1 MKFKDYFLNKITEIL
16 GTFFV
21 LFLMLEFLYIIGN
34 TFSVVFMIGVVIAIL
49 IMTKYLMDW
58 YRKKKYFEIITE
70 RVKDLKEPWL
80 IAELLPV
87 SYTIEDEIYQEL
99 LRKVGSSA
107 IEEIHKIEDEQK
119 EYEDYIEQWIHEVK
133 TPITSIHL
141 MLENR
146 ISENPGLKRD
156 LNVELSRLENDVELA
171 LYYARSEQIYRDY
184 LIQKLNF
191 RKVLLK
197 VVNKNRTVIMNS
209 SVAIDLD
216 CDEALYAYGDEKW
229 LVFML
234 TQVLLNAIKYKA
246 EADAKV
252 VMRAKRDN
260 KRIVLNIIDNG
271 KDQNQDANRHQDQR
285 EGTVAAV
292 QARILPFAEIH
303 LRDGHNLH
311 LLRKAFLV
319 KPEALLEK
327 RQDII
332 RTRFQIGSGLQ
343 QHECYAGAGIPSTRL
358 RQRTVE
364 LSHPLDTQQQVH
376 IRDNR
381 PFDIFHDPGDRN
393 ARRIADTDALPDR
406 VLFAE
411 QLARVCLRNNGVID
425 TVQKPLA
432 VAVQHLEGK
441 DIEESGIDI
450 PSRRYISSHH
460 KKSGVPYSGRSPSGR
475 LFRSLDSVLPA
486 NRPRERPSPGNARNR
501 EQRSGRNSPA
511 ACRCSVPVPRTPQS
525 ESRTSTRRTARRR
538 LSSYI
543 PCSGSEIS
551 RKILYLTDY
560 SLCLQF

>member
-146 ISENPGLKRD
+146 ISENPGLKKD

-184 LIQKLNF
+184 LIQKLNV

-271 KDQNQDANRHQDQR
+271 KGIKK
-285 EGTVAAV
+285 EELP
-292 QARILPFAEIH
+292 RIF
-303 LRDGHNLH
+303 DKG
-311 LLRKAFLV
+311 F
-319 KPEALLEK
+319 
-327 RQDII
+327 
-332 RTRFQIGSGLQ
+332 TGSNG
-343 QHECYAGAGIPSTRL
+343 
-358 RQRTVE
+358 
-364 LSHPLDTQQQVH
+364 
-376 IRDNR
+376 RDNEKSTGMGLYLV
-381 PFDIFHDPGDRN
+381 HK
-393 ARRIADTDALPDR
+393 LC
-406 VLFAE
+406 E
-411 QLARVCLRNNGVID
+411 
-425 TVQKPLA
+425 K
-432 VAVQHLEGK
+432 LEI
-441 DIEESGIDI
+441 DIEA
-450 PSRRYISSHH
+450 
-460 KKSGVPYSGRSPSGR
+460 
-475 LFRSLDSVLPA
+475 DSVYG
-486 NRPRERPSPGNARNR
+486 EF
-501 EQRSGRNSPA
+501 
-511 ACRCSVPVPRTPQS
+511 T
-525 ESRTSTRRTARRR
+525 
-538 LSSYI
+538 
-543 PCSGSEIS
+543 EIS
-551 RKILYLTDY
+551 F
-560 SLCLQF
+560 SLKNVG

>member
-34 TFSVVFMIGVVIAIL
+34 TFSVVFMIGMAIAIL

-146 ISENPGLKRD
+146 ISENPGLKKD

-184 LIQKLNF
+184 LIQKLNV

-271 KDQNQDANRHQDQR
+271 KGIKK
-285 EGTVAAV
+285 EELP
-292 QARILPFAEIH
+292 RIF
-303 LRDGHNLH
+303 DKG
-311 LLRKAFLV
+311 F
-319 KPEALLEK
+319 
-327 RQDII
+327 
-332 RTRFQIGSGLQ
+332 TGSNG
-343 QHECYAGAGIPSTRL
+343 
-358 RQRTVE
+358 
-364 LSHPLDTQQQVH
+364 
-376 IRDNR
+376 RDNEKSTGMGLYLV
-381 PFDIFHDPGDRN
+381 HK
-393 ARRIADTDALPDR
+393 LC
-406 VLFAE
+406 E
-411 QLARVCLRNNGVID
+411 
-425 TVQKPLA
+425 K
-432 VAVQHLEGK
+432 LE
-441 DIEESGIDI
+441 IDI
-450 PSRRYISSHH
+450 
-460 KKSGVPYSGRSPSGR
+460 KA
-475 LFRSLDSVLPA
+475 DSVYG
-486 NRPRERPSPGNARNR
+486 EF
-501 EQRSGRNSPA
+501 
-511 ACRCSVPVPRTPQS
+511 T
-525 ESRTSTRRTARRR
+525 
-538 LSSYI
+538 
-543 PCSGSEIS
+543 EIS
-551 RKILYLTDY
+551 F
-560 SLCLQF
+560 SLKNVC

>member
-34 TFSVVFMIGVVIAIL
+34 TFSVVFMIGMVIAVL

-184 LIQKLNF
+184 LIQKLNV

-271 KDQNQDANRHQDQR
+271 KGIKKG
-285 EGTVAAV
+285 ELP
-292 QARILPFAEIH
+292 RIF
-303 LRDGHNLH
+303 DKG
-311 LLRKAFLV
+311 F
-319 KPEALLEK
+319 
-327 RQDII
+327 
-332 RTRFQIGSGLQ
+332 TGSNG
-343 QHECYAGAGIPSTRL
+343 
-358 RQRTVE
+358 
-364 LSHPLDTQQQVH
+364 
-376 IRDNR
+376 RDNEKSTGMGLYLV
-381 PFDIFHDPGDRN
+381 HK
-393 ARRIADTDALPDR
+393 LC
-406 VLFAE
+406 E
-411 QLARVCLRNNGVID
+411 
-425 TVQKPLA
+425 K
-432 VAVQHLEGK
+432 LE
-441 DIEESGIDI
+441 IDI
-450 PSRRYISSHH
+450 
-460 KKSGVPYSGRSPSGR
+460 KA
-475 LFRSLDSVLPA
+475 DSVYG
-486 NRPRERPSPGNARNR
+486 EF
-501 EQRSGRNSPA
+501 
-511 ACRCSVPVPRTPQS
+511 T
-525 ESRTSTRRTARRR
+525 
-538 LSSYI
+538 
-543 PCSGSEIS
+543 EIS
-551 RKILYLTDY
+551 F
-560 SLCLQF
+560 SLKNVC

>member
-1 MKFKDYFLNKITEIL
+1 MMKFKDYFLNKITEIL

-58 YRKKKYFEIITE
+58 YRKKKYFEMITE

-107 IEEIHKIEDEQK
+107 IEDIHKIEDEQK

-184 LIQKLNF
+184 LIQKLNV

-260 KRIVLNIIDNG
+260 KKIVLNIIDNG
-271 KDQNQDANRHQDQR
+271 KGIKK
-285 EGTVAAV
+285 EELP
-292 QARILPFAEIH
+292 RIF
-303 LRDGHNLH
+303 DKG
-311 LLRKAFLV
+311 F
-319 KPEALLEK
+319 
-327 RQDII
+327 
-332 RTRFQIGSGLQ
+332 TGSNG
-343 QHECYAGAGIPSTRL
+343 
-358 RQRTVE
+358 
-364 LSHPLDTQQQVH
+364 
-376 IRDNR
+376 RDNEKSTGMGLYLV
-381 PFDIFHDPGDRN
+381 HK
-393 ARRIADTDALPDR
+393 LC
-406 VLFAE
+406 E
-411 QLARVCLRNNGVID
+411 
-425 TVQKPLA
+425 K
-432 VAVQHLEGK
+432 LE
-441 DIEESGIDI
+441 IDI
-450 PSRRYISSHH
+450 
-460 KKSGVPYSGRSPSGR
+460 KA
-475 LFRSLDSVLPA
+475 DSVYG
-486 NRPRERPSPGNARNR
+486 EF
-501 EQRSGRNSPA
+501 
-511 ACRCSVPVPRTPQS
+511 T
-525 ESRTSTRRTARRR
+525 
-538 LSSYI
+538 
-543 PCSGSEIS
+543 EIS
-551 RKILYLTDY
+551 F
-560 SLCLQF
+560 SLKNVC

>member
-16 GTFFV
+16 GTYFV

-34 TFSVVFMIGVVIAIL
+34 TFSVVFMIGMVIAVL

-146 ISENPGLKRD
+146 ISENPGLKKD

-184 LIQKLNF
+184 LIQKLNV

-271 KDQNQDANRHQDQR
+271 KGIKK
-285 EGTVAAV
+285 EELP
-292 QARILPFAEIH
+292 RIF
-303 LRDGHNLH
+303 DKG
-311 LLRKAFLV
+311 F
-319 KPEALLEK
+319 
-327 RQDII
+327 
-332 RTRFQIGSGLQ
+332 TGSNG
-343 QHECYAGAGIPSTRL
+343 
-358 RQRTVE
+358 
-364 LSHPLDTQQQVH
+364 
-376 IRDNR
+376 RDNEKSTGMGLYLV
-381 PFDIFHDPGDRN
+381 HK
-393 ARRIADTDALPDR
+393 LC
-406 VLFAE
+406 E
-411 QLARVCLRNNGVID
+411 
-425 TVQKPLA
+425 K
-432 VAVQHLEGK
+432 LEI
-441 DIEESGIDI
+441 DIEA
-450 PSRRYISSHH
+450 
-460 KKSGVPYSGRSPSGR
+460 
-475 LFRSLDSVLPA
+475 DSVYG
-486 NRPRERPSPGNARNR
+486 EF
-501 EQRSGRNSPA
+501 
-511 ACRCSVPVPRTPQS
+511 T
-525 ESRTSTRRTARRR
+525 
-538 LSSYI
+538 
-543 PCSGSEIS
+543 EIS
-551 RKILYLTDY
+551 F
-560 SLCLQF
+560 SLKNVC

>member
-49 IMTKYLMDW
+49 IITKYLMDW
-58 YRKKKYFEIITE
+58 YRKKKYFKIITE

-146 ISENPGLKRD
+146 ISEIPGLKRD

-184 LIQKLNF
+184 LIQKLNV

-271 KDQNQDANRHQDQR
+271 KGIKK
-285 EGTVAAV
+285 EELP
-292 QARILPFAEIH
+292 RIF
-303 LRDGHNLH
+303 DKG
-311 LLRKAFLV
+311 F
-319 KPEALLEK
+319 
-327 RQDII
+327 
-332 RTRFQIGSGLQ
+332 TGSNG
-343 QHECYAGAGIPSTRL
+343 
-358 RQRTVE
+358 
-364 LSHPLDTQQQVH
+364 
-376 IRDNR
+376 RDNEKSTGMGLYLV
-381 PFDIFHDPGDRN
+381 HK
-393 ARRIADTDALPDR
+393 LC
-406 VLFAE
+406 E
-411 QLARVCLRNNGVID
+411 
-425 TVQKPLA
+425 K
-432 VAVQHLEGK
+432 LE
-441 DIEESGIDI
+441 IDI
-450 PSRRYISSHH
+450 
-460 KKSGVPYSGRSPSGR
+460 KA
-475 LFRSLDSVLPA
+475 DSVYG
-486 NRPRERPSPGNARNR
+486 EF
-501 EQRSGRNSPA
+501 
-511 ACRCSVPVPRTPQS
+511 T
-525 ESRTSTRRTARRR
+525 
-538 LSSYI
+538 
-543 PCSGSEIS
+543 EIS
-551 RKILYLTDY
+551 F
-560 SLCLQF
+560 SLKNVC

>member
-1 MKFKDYFLNKITEIL
+1 MMKFKDYFLNKITEIL

-58 YRKKKYFEIITE
+58 YKKKKYFEIITE

-146 ISENPGLKRD
+146 ISENPGLKKD

-184 LIQKLNF
+184 LIQKLNV

-271 KDQNQDANRHQDQR
+271 KGIKK
-285 EGTVAAV
+285 EELP
-292 QARILPFAEIH
+292 RIF
-303 LRDGHNLH
+303 DKG
-311 LLRKAFLV
+311 F
-319 KPEALLEK
+319 
-327 RQDII
+327 
-332 RTRFQIGSGLQ
+332 TGSNG
-343 QHECYAGAGIPSTRL
+343 
-358 RQRTVE
+358 
-364 LSHPLDTQQQVH
+364 
-376 IRDNR
+376 RDNEKSTGMGLYLV
-381 PFDIFHDPGDRN
+381 HK
-393 ARRIADTDALPDR
+393 LC
-406 VLFAE
+406 E
-411 QLARVCLRNNGVID
+411 
-425 TVQKPLA
+425 K
-432 VAVQHLEGK
+432 LE
-441 DIEESGIDI
+441 IDI
-450 PSRRYISSHH
+450 
-460 KKSGVPYSGRSPSGR
+460 KA
-475 LFRSLDSVLPA
+475 DSVYG
-486 NRPRERPSPGNARNR
+486 EF
-501 EQRSGRNSPA
+501 
-511 ACRCSVPVPRTPQS
+511 T
-525 ESRTSTRRTARRR
+525 
-538 LSSYI
+538 
-543 PCSGSEIS
+543 EIS
-551 RKILYLTDY
+551 F
-560 SLCLQF
+560 SLKNVC

>member
-58 YRKKKYFEIITE
+58 YRKKKYFKIITE

-184 LIQKLNF
+184 LIQKLNV

-260 KRIVLNIIDNG
+260 KKIVLNIIDNG
-271 KDQNQDANRHQDQR
+271 KGINK
-285 EGTVAAV
+285 EELP
-292 QARILPFAEIH
+292 RIF
-303 LRDGHNLH
+303 DKG
-311 LLRKAFLV
+311 F
-319 KPEALLEK
+319 
-327 RQDII
+327 
-332 RTRFQIGSGLQ
+332 TGSNG
-343 QHECYAGAGIPSTRL
+343 
-358 RQRTVE
+358 
-364 LSHPLDTQQQVH
+364 
-376 IRDNR
+376 RDNEKSTGMGLYLV
-381 PFDIFHDPGDRN
+381 HK
-393 ARRIADTDALPDR
+393 LC
-406 VLFAE
+406 E
-411 QLARVCLRNNGVID
+411 
-425 TVQKPLA
+425 K
-432 VAVQHLEGK
+432 LE
-441 DIEESGIDI
+441 IDI
-450 PSRRYISSHH
+450 
-460 KKSGVPYSGRSPSGR
+460 KA
-475 LFRSLDSVLPA
+475 DSVYG
-486 NRPRERPSPGNARNR
+486 EF
-501 EQRSGRNSPA
+501 
-511 ACRCSVPVPRTPQS
+511 T
-525 ESRTSTRRTARRR
+525 
-538 LSSYI
+538 
-543 PCSGSEIS
+543 EIS
-551 RKILYLTDY
+551 F
-560 SLCLQF
+560 SLKNVC

>member
-156 LNVELSRLENDVELA
+156 LNVELA

-271 KDQNQDANRHQDQR
+271 KGIKK
-285 EGTVAAV
+285 EELP
-292 QARILPFAEIH
+292 RIF
-303 LRDGHNLH
+303 DKG
-311 LLRKAFLV
+311 F
-319 KPEALLEK
+319 
-327 RQDII
+327 
-332 RTRFQIGSGLQ
+332 TGSNG
-343 QHECYAGAGIPSTRL
+343 
-358 RQRTVE
+358 
-364 LSHPLDTQQQVH
+364 
-376 IRDNR
+376 RDNEKSTGMGLYLV
-381 PFDIFHDPGDRN
+381 HK
-393 ARRIADTDALPDR
+393 LC
-406 VLFAE
+406 E
-411 QLARVCLRNNGVID
+411 
-425 TVQKPLA
+425 K
-432 VAVQHLEGK
+432 LE
-441 DIEESGIDI
+441 IDI
-450 PSRRYISSHH
+450 
-460 KKSGVPYSGRSPSGR
+460 KA
-475 LFRSLDSVLPA
+475 DSVYG
-486 NRPRERPSPGNARNR
+486 EF
-501 EQRSGRNSPA
+501 
-511 ACRCSVPVPRTPQS
+511 T
-525 ESRTSTRRTARRR
+525 
-538 LSSYI
+538 
-543 PCSGSEIS
+543 EIS
-551 RKILYLTDY
+551 F
-560 SLCLQF
+560 SLKNVC

>member
-1 MKFKDYFLNKITEIL
+1 MMKFKDYFLNKITEIL
-16 GTFFV
+16 GTYFV

-34 TFSVVFMIGVVIAIL
+34 TFSVVFMIGMVIAIL

-184 LIQKLNF
+184 LIQKLNV

-260 KRIVLNIIDNG
+260 KKIVLNIIDNG
-271 KDQNQDANRHQDQR
+271 KGIKK
-285 EGTVAAV
+285 EELP
-292 QARILPFAEIH
+292 RIF
-303 LRDGHNLH
+303 DKG
-311 LLRKAFLV
+311 F
-319 KPEALLEK
+319 
-327 RQDII
+327 
-332 RTRFQIGSGLQ
+332 TGSNG
-343 QHECYAGAGIPSTRL
+343 
-358 RQRTVE
+358 
-364 LSHPLDTQQQVH
+364 
-376 IRDNR
+376 RDNEKSTGMGLYLV
-381 PFDIFHDPGDRN
+381 HK
-393 ARRIADTDALPDR
+393 LC
-406 VLFAE
+406 E
-411 QLARVCLRNNGVID
+411 
-425 TVQKPLA
+425 K
-432 VAVQHLEGK
+432 LEI
-441 DIEESGIDI
+441 DIEA
-450 PSRRYISSHH
+450 
-460 KKSGVPYSGRSPSGR
+460 
-475 LFRSLDSVLPA
+475 DSVYG
-486 NRPRERPSPGNARNR
+486 EF
-501 EQRSGRNSPA
+501 
-511 ACRCSVPVPRTPQS
+511 T
-525 ESRTSTRRTARRR
+525 
-538 LSSYI
+538 
-543 PCSGSEIS
+543 EIS
-551 RKILYLTDY
+551 F
-560 SLCLQF
+560 SLKNVG

>member
-34 TFSVVFMIGVVIAIL
+34 TFSVVFMIGMVIAIL

-184 LIQKLNF
+184 LIQKLNV

-271 KDQNQDANRHQDQR
+271 KGIKK
-285 EGTVAAV
+285 EELP
-292 QARILPFAEIH
+292 RIF
-303 LRDGHNLH
+303 DKG
-311 LLRKAFLV
+311 F
-319 KPEALLEK
+319 
-327 RQDII
+327 
-332 RTRFQIGSGLQ
+332 TGSNG
-343 QHECYAGAGIPSTRL
+343 
-358 RQRTVE
+358 
-364 LSHPLDTQQQVH
+364 
-376 IRDNR
+376 RDNEKSTGMGLYLV
-381 PFDIFHDPGDRN
+381 HK
-393 ARRIADTDALPDR
+393 LC
-406 VLFAE
+406 E
-411 QLARVCLRNNGVID
+411 
-425 TVQKPLA
+425 K
-432 VAVQHLEGK
+432 LEI
-441 DIEESGIDI
+441 DIEA
-450 PSRRYISSHH
+450 
-460 KKSGVPYSGRSPSGR
+460 
-475 LFRSLDSVLPA
+475 DSVYG
-486 NRPRERPSPGNARNR
+486 EF
-501 EQRSGRNSPA
+501 
-511 ACRCSVPVPRTPQS
+511 T
-525 ESRTSTRRTARRR
+525 
-538 LSSYI
+538 
-543 PCSGSEIS
+543 EIS
-551 RKILYLTDY
+551 F
-560 SLCLQF
+560 SLKNVC

>member
-1 MKFKDYFLNKITEIL
+1 MMKFKDYFLNKITEIL
-16 GTFFV
+16 GIYFV

-34 TFSVVFMIGVVIAIL
+34 TFSVVFMIGMVIAIL

-146 ISENPGLKRD
+146 ISENPGLKKD

-184 LIQKLNF
+184 LIQKLNV

-260 KRIVLNIIDNG
+260 KKIVLNIIDNG
-271 KDQNQDANRHQDQR
+271 KGIKK
-285 EGTVAAV
+285 EELP
-292 QARILPFAEIH
+292 RIF
-303 LRDGHNLH
+303 DKG
-311 LLRKAFLV
+311 F
-319 KPEALLEK
+319 
-327 RQDII
+327 
-332 RTRFQIGSGLQ
+332 TGSNG
-343 QHECYAGAGIPSTRL
+343 
-358 RQRTVE
+358 
-364 LSHPLDTQQQVH
+364 
-376 IRDNR
+376 RDNEKSTGMGLYLV
-381 PFDIFHDPGDRN
+381 HK
-393 ARRIADTDALPDR
+393 LC
-406 VLFAE
+406 E
-411 QLARVCLRNNGVID
+411 
-425 TVQKPLA
+425 K
-432 VAVQHLEGK
+432 LEI
-441 DIEESGIDI
+441 DIEA
-450 PSRRYISSHH
+450 
-460 KKSGVPYSGRSPSGR
+460 
-475 LFRSLDSVLPA
+475 DSVYG
-486 NRPRERPSPGNARNR
+486 EF
-501 EQRSGRNSPA
+501 
-511 ACRCSVPVPRTPQS
+511 T
-525 ESRTSTRRTARRR
+525 
-538 LSSYI
+538 
-543 PCSGSEIS
+543 EIS
-551 RKILYLTDY
+551 F
-560 SLCLQF
+560 SLKNVC

>member
-1 MKFKDYFLNKITEIL
+1 MMKFKDYFLNKITEIL
-16 GTFFV
+16 GIYFV

-34 TFSVVFMIGVVIAIL
+34 TFSVVFMIGMVIAIL

-184 LIQKLNF
+184 LIQKLNV

-271 KDQNQDANRHQDQR
+271 KGIKK
-285 EGTVAAV
+285 EELP
-292 QARILPFAEIH
+292 RIF
-303 LRDGHNLH
+303 DKG
-311 LLRKAFLV
+311 F
-319 KPEALLEK
+319 
-327 RQDII
+327 
-332 RTRFQIGSGLQ
+332 TGSNG
-343 QHECYAGAGIPSTRL
+343 
-358 RQRTVE
+358 
-364 LSHPLDTQQQVH
+364 
-376 IRDNR
+376 RDNEKSTGMGLYLV
-381 PFDIFHDPGDRN
+381 HK
-393 ARRIADTDALPDR
+393 LC
-406 VLFAE
+406 E
-411 QLARVCLRNNGVID
+411 
-425 TVQKPLA
+425 K
-432 VAVQHLEGK
+432 LEI
-441 DIEESGIDI
+441 DIEA
-450 PSRRYISSHH
+450 
-460 KKSGVPYSGRSPSGR
+460 
-475 LFRSLDSVLPA
+475 DSVYG
-486 NRPRERPSPGNARNR
+486 EF
-501 EQRSGRNSPA
+501 
-511 ACRCSVPVPRTPQS
+511 T
-525 ESRTSTRRTARRR
+525 
-538 LSSYI
+538 
-543 PCSGSEIS
+543 EIS
-551 RKILYLTDY
+551 F
-560 SLCLQF
+560 SLKNVG

>member
-16 GTFFV
+16 GIYFV

-184 LIQKLNF
+184 LIQKLNV

-271 KDQNQDANRHQDQR
+271 KGIKK
-285 EGTVAAV
+285 EELP
-292 QARILPFAEIH
+292 RIF
-303 LRDGHNLH
+303 DKG
-311 LLRKAFLV
+311 F
-319 KPEALLEK
+319 
-327 RQDII
+327 
-332 RTRFQIGSGLQ
+332 TGSNG
-343 QHECYAGAGIPSTRL
+343 
-358 RQRTVE
+358 
-364 LSHPLDTQQQVH
+364 
-376 IRDNR
+376 RDNEKSTGMGLYLV
-381 PFDIFHDPGDRN
+381 HK
-393 ARRIADTDALPDR
+393 LC
-406 VLFAE
+406 E
-411 QLARVCLRNNGVID
+411 
-425 TVQKPLA
+425 K
-432 VAVQHLEGK
+432 LEI
-441 DIEESGIDI
+441 DIEA
-450 PSRRYISSHH
+450 
-460 KKSGVPYSGRSPSGR
+460 
-475 LFRSLDSVLPA
+475 DSVYG
-486 NRPRERPSPGNARNR
+486 EF
-501 EQRSGRNSPA
+501 
-511 ACRCSVPVPRTPQS
+511 T
-525 ESRTSTRRTARRR
+525 
-538 LSSYI
+538 
-543 PCSGSEIS
+543 EIS
-551 RKILYLTDY
+551 F
-560 SLCLQF
+560 SLKNVG

>member
-16 GTFFV
+16 GTYFV

-34 TFSVVFMIGVVIAIL
+34 TFSVVFMIGMVIAIL

-184 LIQKLNF
+184 LIQKLNV

-252 VMRAKRDN
+252 VMRAKRNN
-260 KRIVLNIIDNG
+260 KKIALNIIDNG
-271 KDQNQDANRHQDQR
+271 KGIKK
-285 EGTVAAV
+285 EELP
-292 QARILPFAEIH
+292 RIF
-303 LRDGHNLH
+303 DKG
-311 LLRKAFLV
+311 F
-319 KPEALLEK
+319 
-327 RQDII
+327 
-332 RTRFQIGSGLQ
+332 TGSNG
-343 QHECYAGAGIPSTRL
+343 
-358 RQRTVE
+358 
-364 LSHPLDTQQQVH
+364 
-376 IRDNR
+376 RDNEKSTGMGLYLV
-381 PFDIFHDPGDRN
+381 HK
-393 ARRIADTDALPDR
+393 LC
-406 VLFAE
+406 E
-411 QLARVCLRNNGVID
+411 
-425 TVQKPLA
+425 K
-432 VAVQHLEGK
+432 LE
-441 DIEESGIDI
+441 IDI
-450 PSRRYISSHH
+450 
-460 KKSGVPYSGRSPSGR
+460 KA
-475 LFRSLDSVLPA
+475 DSVYG
-486 NRPRERPSPGNARNR
+486 EF
-501 EQRSGRNSPA
+501 
-511 ACRCSVPVPRTPQS
+511 T
-525 ESRTSTRRTARRR
+525 
-538 LSSYI
+538 
-543 PCSGSEIS
+543 EIS
-551 RKILYLTDY
+551 F
-560 SLCLQF
+560 SLKNVC

>member
-1 MKFKDYFLNKITEIL
+1 MMKFKDYFLNKITEIL

-146 ISENPGLKRD
+146 ISENPRLKRD

-184 LIQKLNF
+184 LIQKLNV

-271 KDQNQDANRHQDQR
+271 KGIKK
-285 EGTVAAV
+285 EELP
-292 QARILPFAEIH
+292 RIF
-303 LRDGHNLH
+303 DKG
-311 LLRKAFLV
+311 F
-319 KPEALLEK
+319 
-327 RQDII
+327 
-332 RTRFQIGSGLQ
+332 TGSNG
-343 QHECYAGAGIPSTRL
+343 
-358 RQRTVE
+358 
-364 LSHPLDTQQQVH
+364 
-376 IRDNR
+376 RDNEKSTGMGLYLV
-381 PFDIFHDPGDRN
+381 HK
-393 ARRIADTDALPDR
+393 LC
-406 VLFAE
+406 E
-411 QLARVCLRNNGVID
+411 
-425 TVQKPLA
+425 K
-432 VAVQHLEGK
+432 LEI
-441 DIEESGIDI
+441 DIEA
-450 PSRRYISSHH
+450 
-460 KKSGVPYSGRSPSGR
+460 
-475 LFRSLDSVLPA
+475 DSVYG
-486 NRPRERPSPGNARNR
+486 EF
-501 EQRSGRNSPA
+501 
-511 ACRCSVPVPRTPQS
+511 T
-525 ESRTSTRRTARRR
+525 
-538 LSSYI
+538 
-543 PCSGSEIS
+543 EIS
-551 RKILYLTDY
+551 F
-560 SLCLQF
+560 SLKNVC

>member
-21 LFLMLEFLYIIGN
+21 LLLMLEFLYIIGN

-271 KDQNQDANRHQDQR
+271 KGIKK
-285 EGTVAAV
+285 EELP
-292 QARILPFAEIH
+292 RIF
-303 LRDGHNLH
+303 DKG
-311 LLRKAFLV
+311 F
-319 KPEALLEK
+319 
-327 RQDII
+327 
-332 RTRFQIGSGLQ
+332 TGSNG
-343 QHECYAGAGIPSTRL
+343 
-358 RQRTVE
+358 
-364 LSHPLDTQQQVH
+364 
-376 IRDNR
+376 RDNEKSTGMGLYLV
-381 PFDIFHDPGDRN
+381 HK
-393 ARRIADTDALPDR
+393 LC
-406 VLFAE
+406 E
-411 QLARVCLRNNGVID
+411 
-425 TVQKPLA
+425 K
-432 VAVQHLEGK
+432 LE
-441 DIEESGIDI
+441 IDI
-450 PSRRYISSHH
+450 
-460 KKSGVPYSGRSPSGR
+460 KA
-475 LFRSLDSVLPA
+475 DSVYG
-486 NRPRERPSPGNARNR
+486 EF
-501 EQRSGRNSPA
+501 
-511 ACRCSVPVPRTPQS
+511 T
-525 ESRTSTRRTARRR
+525 
-538 LSSYI
+538 
-543 PCSGSEIS
+543 EIS
-551 RKILYLTDY
+551 F
-560 SLCLQF
+560 SLKNVC

>member
-1 MKFKDYFLNKITEIL
+1 MVRMMKFKDYFLNKITEIL

-58 YRKKKYFEIITE
+58 YRKKKYFEMITE

-184 LIQKLNF
+184 LIQKLNV

-260 KRIVLNIIDNG
+260 KKIVLNIIDNG
-271 KDQNQDANRHQDQR
+271 KGIKK
-285 EGTVAAV
+285 EELP
-292 QARILPFAEIH
+292 RIF
-303 LRDGHNLH
+303 DKG
-311 LLRKAFLV
+311 F
-319 KPEALLEK
+319 
-327 RQDII
+327 
-332 RTRFQIGSGLQ
+332 TGSNG
-343 QHECYAGAGIPSTRL
+343 
-358 RQRTVE
+358 
-364 LSHPLDTQQQVH
+364 
-376 IRDNR
+376 RDNEKSTGMGLYLV
-381 PFDIFHDPGDRN
+381 HK
-393 ARRIADTDALPDR
+393 LC
-406 VLFAE
+406 E
-411 QLARVCLRNNGVID
+411 
-425 TVQKPLA
+425 K
-432 VAVQHLEGK
+432 LE
-441 DIEESGIDI
+441 IDI
-450 PSRRYISSHH
+450 
-460 KKSGVPYSGRSPSGR
+460 KA
-475 LFRSLDSVLPA
+475 DSVYG
-486 NRPRERPSPGNARNR
+486 EF
-501 EQRSGRNSPA
+501 
-511 ACRCSVPVPRTPQS
+511 T
-525 ESRTSTRRTARRR
+525 
-538 LSSYI
+538 
-543 PCSGSEIS
+543 EIS
-551 RKILYLTDY
+551 F
-560 SLCLQF
+560 SLKNVC

>member
-1 MKFKDYFLNKITEIL
+1 MVRMMKFKDYFLNKITEIL
-16 GTFFV
+16 GTYFV

-146 ISENPGLKRD
+146 ISENPGLKKD

-184 LIQKLNF
+184 LIQKLNV

-271 KDQNQDANRHQDQR
+271 KGIKK
-285 EGTVAAV
+285 EELP
-292 QARILPFAEIH
+292 RIF
-303 LRDGHNLH
+303 DKG
-311 LLRKAFLV
+311 F
-319 KPEALLEK
+319 
-327 RQDII
+327 
-332 RTRFQIGSGLQ
+332 TGSNG
-343 QHECYAGAGIPSTRL
+343 
-358 RQRTVE
+358 
-364 LSHPLDTQQQVH
+364 
-376 IRDNR
+376 RDNEKSTGMGLYLV
-381 PFDIFHDPGDRN
+381 HK
-393 ARRIADTDALPDR
+393 LC
-406 VLFAE
+406 E
-411 QLARVCLRNNGVID
+411 
-425 TVQKPLA
+425 K
-432 VAVQHLEGK
+432 LEI
-441 DIEESGIDI
+441 DIEA
-450 PSRRYISSHH
+450 
-460 KKSGVPYSGRSPSGR
+460 
-475 LFRSLDSVLPA
+475 DSVYG
-486 NRPRERPSPGNARNR
+486 EF
-501 EQRSGRNSPA
+501 
-511 ACRCSVPVPRTPQS
+511 T
-525 ESRTSTRRTARRR
+525 
-538 LSSYI
+538 
-543 PCSGSEIS
+543 EIS
-551 RKILYLTDY
+551 F
-560 SLCLQF
+560 SLKNVC

>member
-1 MKFKDYFLNKITEIL
+1 MVRMMKFKDYFLNKITEIL

-70 RVKDLKEPWL
+70 RVKDLKKPWL

-271 KDQNQDANRHQDQR
+271 KGIKK
-285 EGTVAAV
+285 EELP
-292 QARILPFAEIH
+292 RIF
-303 LRDGHNLH
+303 DKG
-311 LLRKAFLV
+311 F
-319 KPEALLEK
+319 
-327 RQDII
+327 
-332 RTRFQIGSGLQ
+332 TGSNG
-343 QHECYAGAGIPSTRL
+343 
-358 RQRTVE
+358 
-364 LSHPLDTQQQVH
+364 
-376 IRDNR
+376 RDNEKSTGMGLYLV
-381 PFDIFHDPGDRN
+381 HK
-393 ARRIADTDALPDR
+393 LC
-406 VLFAE
+406 E
-411 QLARVCLRNNGVID
+411 
-425 TVQKPLA
+425 K
-432 VAVQHLEGK
+432 LE
-441 DIEESGIDI
+441 IDI
-450 PSRRYISSHH
+450 
-460 KKSGVPYSGRSPSGR
+460 KA
-475 LFRSLDSVLPA
+475 DSVYG
-486 NRPRERPSPGNARNR
+486 EF
-501 EQRSGRNSPA
+501 
-511 ACRCSVPVPRTPQS
+511 T
-525 ESRTSTRRTARRR
+525 
-538 LSSYI
+538 
-543 PCSGSEIS
+543 EIS
-551 RKILYLTDY
+551 F
-560 SLCLQF
+560 SLKNVC

>member
-1 MKFKDYFLNKITEIL
+1 MMKFKDYFLNKITEIL

-49 IMTKYLMDW
+49 IITKYLMDW
-58 YRKKKYFEIITE
+58 YRKKKYFKIITE

-184 LIQKLNF
+184 LIQKLNV

-260 KRIVLNIIDNG
+260 KKIVLNIIDNG
-271 KDQNQDANRHQDQR
+271 KGINK
-285 EGTVAAV
+285 EELP
-292 QARILPFAEIH
+292 RIF
-303 LRDGHNLH
+303 DKG
-311 LLRKAFLV
+311 F
-319 KPEALLEK
+319 
-327 RQDII
+327 
-332 RTRFQIGSGLQ
+332 TGSNG
-343 QHECYAGAGIPSTRL
+343 
-358 RQRTVE
+358 
-364 LSHPLDTQQQVH
+364 
-376 IRDNR
+376 RDNEKSTGMGLYLV
-381 PFDIFHDPGDRN
+381 HK
-393 ARRIADTDALPDR
+393 LC
-406 VLFAE
+406 E
-411 QLARVCLRNNGVID
+411 
-425 TVQKPLA
+425 K
-432 VAVQHLEGK
+432 LE
-441 DIEESGIDI
+441 IDI
-450 PSRRYISSHH
+450 
-460 KKSGVPYSGRSPSGR
+460 KA
-475 LFRSLDSVLPA
+475 DSVYG
-486 NRPRERPSPGNARNR
+486 EF
-501 EQRSGRNSPA
+501 
-511 ACRCSVPVPRTPQS
+511 T
-525 ESRTSTRRTARRR
+525 
-538 LSSYI
+538 
-543 PCSGSEIS
+543 EIS
-551 RKILYLTDY
+551 F
-560 SLCLQF
+560 SLKNVC

>member
-271 KDQNQDANRHQDQR
+271 KGIKKEELQR
-285 EGTVAAV
+285 IFDKGFT
-292 QARILPFAEIH
+292 
-303 LRDGHNLH
+303 
-311 LLRKAFLV
+311 
-319 KPEALLEK
+319 
-327 RQDII
+327 
-332 RTRFQIGSGLQ
+332 GSNG
-343 QHECYAGAGIPSTRL
+343 
-358 RQRTVE
+358 
-364 LSHPLDTQQQVH
+364 
-376 IRDNR
+376 RDNEKSTGMGLYLV
-381 PFDIFHDPGDRN
+381 HK
-393 ARRIADTDALPDR
+393 LC
-406 VLFAE
+406 E
-411 QLARVCLRNNGVID
+411 
-425 TVQKPLA
+425 K
-432 VAVQHLEGK
+432 LE
-441 DIEESGIDI
+441 IDI
-450 PSRRYISSHH
+450 
-460 KKSGVPYSGRSPSGR
+460 KA
-475 LFRSLDSVLPA
+475 DSVYG
-486 NRPRERPSPGNARNR
+486 EF
-501 EQRSGRNSPA
+501 
-511 ACRCSVPVPRTPQS
+511 T
-525 ESRTSTRRTARRR
+525 
-538 LSSYI
+538 
-543 PCSGSEIS
+543 EIS
-551 RKILYLTDY
+551 F
-560 SLCLQF
+560 SLKNVC

>member
-16 GTFFV
+16 GTYFV

-34 TFSVVFMIGVVIAIL
+34 TFSVVFMIGMVIAVL

-184 LIQKLNF
+184 LIQKLNV

-252 VMRAKRDN
+252 VLRAKRDN

-271 KDQNQDANRHQDQR
+271 KGIKK
-285 EGTVAAV
+285 EELP
-292 QARILPFAEIH
+292 RIF
-303 LRDGHNLH
+303 DKG
-311 LLRKAFLV
+311 F
-319 KPEALLEK
+319 
-327 RQDII
+327 
-332 RTRFQIGSGLQ
+332 TGSNG
-343 QHECYAGAGIPSTRL
+343 
-358 RQRTVE
+358 
-364 LSHPLDTQQQVH
+364 
-376 IRDNR
+376 RDNEKSTGMGLYLV
-381 PFDIFHDPGDRN
+381 HK
-393 ARRIADTDALPDR
+393 LC
-406 VLFAE
+406 E
-411 QLARVCLRNNGVID
+411 
-425 TVQKPLA
+425 K
-432 VAVQHLEGK
+432 LEI
-441 DIEESGIDI
+441 DIEA
-450 PSRRYISSHH
+450 
-460 KKSGVPYSGRSPSGR
+460 
-475 LFRSLDSVLPA
+475 DSVYG
-486 NRPRERPSPGNARNR
+486 EF
-501 EQRSGRNSPA
+501 
-511 ACRCSVPVPRTPQS
+511 T
-525 ESRTSTRRTARRR
+525 
-538 LSSYI
+538 
-543 PCSGSEIS
+543 EIS
-551 RKILYLTDY
+551 F
-560 SLCLQF
+560 SLKNVG

>member
-16 GTFFV
+16 GIYFV

-34 TFSVVFMIGVVIAIL
+34 TFSVVFMIGMVIAVL

-184 LIQKLNF
+184 LIQKLNV

-260 KRIVLNIIDNG
+260 KKIVLNIIDNG
-271 KDQNQDANRHQDQR
+271 KGIKK
-285 EGTVAAV
+285 EELP
-292 QARILPFAEIH
+292 RIF
-303 LRDGHNLH
+303 DKG
-311 LLRKAFLV
+311 F
-319 KPEALLEK
+319 
-327 RQDII
+327 
-332 RTRFQIGSGLQ
+332 TGSNG
-343 QHECYAGAGIPSTRL
+343 
-358 RQRTVE
+358 
-364 LSHPLDTQQQVH
+364 
-376 IRDNR
+376 RDNEKSTGMGLYLV
-381 PFDIFHDPGDRN
+381 HK
-393 ARRIADTDALPDR
+393 LC
-406 VLFAE
+406 E
-411 QLARVCLRNNGVID
+411 
-425 TVQKPLA
+425 K
-432 VAVQHLEGK
+432 LEI
-441 DIEESGIDI
+441 DIEA
-450 PSRRYISSHH
+450 
-460 KKSGVPYSGRSPSGR
+460 
-475 LFRSLDSVLPA
+475 DSVYG
-486 NRPRERPSPGNARNR
+486 EF
-501 EQRSGRNSPA
+501 
-511 ACRCSVPVPRTPQS
+511 T
-525 ESRTSTRRTARRR
+525 
-538 LSSYI
+538 
-543 PCSGSEIS
+543 EIS
-551 RKILYLTDY
+551 F
-560 SLCLQF
+560 SLKNVC

>member
-1 MKFKDYFLNKITEIL
+1 MMKFKDYFLNKITEIL

-271 KDQNQDANRHQDQR
+271 KGIKK
-285 EGTVAAV
+285 EELP
-292 QARILPFAEIH
+292 RIF
-303 LRDGHNLH
+303 DKG
-311 LLRKAFLV
+311 F
-319 KPEALLEK
+319 
-327 RQDII
+327 
-332 RTRFQIGSGLQ
+332 TGSNG
-343 QHECYAGAGIPSTRL
+343 
-358 RQRTVE
+358 
-364 LSHPLDTQQQVH
+364 
-376 IRDNR
+376 RDNEKSTGMGLYLV
-381 PFDIFHDPGDRN
+381 HK
-393 ARRIADTDALPDR
+393 LC
-406 VLFAE
+406 E
-411 QLARVCLRNNGVID
+411 
-425 TVQKPLA
+425 K
-432 VAVQHLEGK
+432 LE
-441 DIEESGIDI
+441 IDI
-450 PSRRYISSHH
+450 
-460 KKSGVPYSGRSPSGR
+460 KA
-475 LFRSLDSVLPA
+475 DSVYG
-486 NRPRERPSPGNARNR
+486 EF
-501 EQRSGRNSPA
+501 
-511 ACRCSVPVPRTPQS
+511 T
-525 ESRTSTRRTARRR
+525 
-538 LSSYI
+538 
-543 PCSGSEIS
+543 EIS
-551 RKILYLTDY
+551 F
-560 SLCLQF
+560 SLKNVC

>member
-1 MKFKDYFLNKITEIL
+1 MVRMMKFKDYFLNKITEIL

-49 IMTKYLMDW
+49 IITKYLMDW
-58 YRKKKYFEIITE
+58 YRKKKYFKIITE

-184 LIQKLNF
+184 LIQKLNV

-271 KDQNQDANRHQDQR
+271 KGIKK
-285 EGTVAAV
+285 EELP
-292 QARILPFAEIH
+292 RIF
-303 LRDGHNLH
+303 DKG
-311 LLRKAFLV
+311 F
-319 KPEALLEK
+319 
-327 RQDII
+327 
-332 RTRFQIGSGLQ
+332 TGSNG
-343 QHECYAGAGIPSTRL
+343 
-358 RQRTVE
+358 
-364 LSHPLDTQQQVH
+364 
-376 IRDNR
+376 RDNEKSTGMGLYLV
-381 PFDIFHDPGDRN
+381 HK
-393 ARRIADTDALPDR
+393 LC
-406 VLFAE
+406 E
-411 QLARVCLRNNGVID
+411 
-425 TVQKPLA
+425 K
-432 VAVQHLEGK
+432 LEI
-441 DIEESGIDI
+441 DIEA
-450 PSRRYISSHH
+450 
-460 KKSGVPYSGRSPSGR
+460 
-475 LFRSLDSVLPA
+475 DSVYG
-486 NRPRERPSPGNARNR
+486 EF
-501 EQRSGRNSPA
+501 
-511 ACRCSVPVPRTPQS
+511 T
-525 ESRTSTRRTARRR
+525 
-538 LSSYI
+538 
-543 PCSGSEIS
+543 EIS
-551 RKILYLTDY
+551 F
-560 SLCLQF
+560 SLKNVC

>member
-1 MKFKDYFLNKITEIL
+1 MMKFKDYFLNKITEIL

-49 IMTKYLMDW
+49 IITKYLMDW

-184 LIQKLNF
+184 LIQKLNV

-260 KRIVLNIIDNG
+260 KKIVLNIIDNG
-271 KDQNQDANRHQDQR
+271 KGIKK
-285 EGTVAAV
+285 EELP
-292 QARILPFAEIH
+292 RIF
-303 LRDGHNLH
+303 DKG
-311 LLRKAFLV
+311 F
-319 KPEALLEK
+319 
-327 RQDII
+327 
-332 RTRFQIGSGLQ
+332 TGSNG
-343 QHECYAGAGIPSTRL
+343 
-358 RQRTVE
+358 
-364 LSHPLDTQQQVH
+364 
-376 IRDNR
+376 RDNEKSTGMGLYLV
-381 PFDIFHDPGDRN
+381 HK
-393 ARRIADTDALPDR
+393 LC
-406 VLFAE
+406 E
-411 QLARVCLRNNGVID
+411 
-425 TVQKPLA
+425 K
-432 VAVQHLEGK
+432 LEI
-441 DIEESGIDI
+441 DIEA
-450 PSRRYISSHH
+450 
-460 KKSGVPYSGRSPSGR
+460 
-475 LFRSLDSVLPA
+475 DSVYG
-486 NRPRERPSPGNARNR
+486 EF
-501 EQRSGRNSPA
+501 
-511 ACRCSVPVPRTPQS
+511 T
-525 ESRTSTRRTARRR
+525 
-538 LSSYI
+538 
-543 PCSGSEIS
+543 EIS
-551 RKILYLTDY
+551 F
-560 SLCLQF
+560 SLKNVC

>member
-16 GTFFV
+16 GTYFV

-49 IMTKYLMDW
+49 IITKYLMDW

-146 ISENPGLKRD
+146 ISENPGLKKD

-184 LIQKLNF
+184 LIQKLNV

-260 KRIVLNIIDNG
+260 KKIVLNIIDNG
-271 KDQNQDANRHQDQR
+271 KGIKK
-285 EGTVAAV
+285 EELP
-292 QARILPFAEIH
+292 RIF
-303 LRDGHNLH
+303 DKG
-311 LLRKAFLV
+311 F
-319 KPEALLEK
+319 
-327 RQDII
+327 
-332 RTRFQIGSGLQ
+332 TGSNG
-343 QHECYAGAGIPSTRL
+343 
-358 RQRTVE
+358 
-364 LSHPLDTQQQVH
+364 
-376 IRDNR
+376 RDNEKSTGMGLYLV
-381 PFDIFHDPGDRN
+381 HK
-393 ARRIADTDALPDR
+393 LC
-406 VLFAE
+406 E
-411 QLARVCLRNNGVID
+411 
-425 TVQKPLA
+425 K
-432 VAVQHLEGK
+432 LEI
-441 DIEESGIDI
+441 DIEA
-450 PSRRYISSHH
+450 
-460 KKSGVPYSGRSPSGR
+460 
-475 LFRSLDSVLPA
+475 DSVYG
-486 NRPRERPSPGNARNR
+486 EF
-501 EQRSGRNSPA
+501 
-511 ACRCSVPVPRTPQS
+511 T
-525 ESRTSTRRTARRR
+525 
-538 LSSYI
+538 
-543 PCSGSEIS
+543 EIS
-551 RKILYLTDY
+551 F
-560 SLCLQF
+560 SLKNVC

>member
-1 MKFKDYFLNKITEIL
+1 MMKFKDYFLNKITEIL
-16 GTFFV
+16 GTYFV

-146 ISENPGLKRD
+146 ISENPGLKKD

-184 LIQKLNF
+184 LIQKLNV

-260 KRIVLNIIDNG
+260 KKIVLNIIDNG
-271 KDQNQDANRHQDQR
+271 KGIKK
-285 EGTVAAV
+285 EELP
-292 QARILPFAEIH
+292 RIF
-303 LRDGHNLH
+303 DKG
-311 LLRKAFLV
+311 F
-319 KPEALLEK
+319 
-327 RQDII
+327 
-332 RTRFQIGSGLQ
+332 TGSNG
-343 QHECYAGAGIPSTRL
+343 
-358 RQRTVE
+358 
-364 LSHPLDTQQQVH
+364 
-376 IRDNR
+376 RDNEKSTGMGLYLV
-381 PFDIFHDPGDRN
+381 HK
-393 ARRIADTDALPDR
+393 LC
-406 VLFAE
+406 E
-411 QLARVCLRNNGVID
+411 
-425 TVQKPLA
+425 K
-432 VAVQHLEGK
+432 LEI
-441 DIEESGIDI
+441 DIEA
-450 PSRRYISSHH
+450 
-460 KKSGVPYSGRSPSGR
+460 
-475 LFRSLDSVLPA
+475 DSVYG
-486 NRPRERPSPGNARNR
+486 EF
-501 EQRSGRNSPA
+501 
-511 ACRCSVPVPRTPQS
+511 T
-525 ESRTSTRRTARRR
+525 
-538 LSSYI
+538 
-543 PCSGSEIS
+543 EIS
-551 RKILYLTDY
+551 F
-560 SLCLQF
+560 SLKNVC

>member
-16 GTFFV
+16 GIYFV

-34 TFSVVFMIGVVIAIL
+34 TFSVVFMIGMVIAIL

-58 YRKKKYFEIITE
+58 YRKKKYFKIITE

-184 LIQKLNF
+184 LIQKLNV

-271 KDQNQDANRHQDQR
+271 KGIKK
-285 EGTVAAV
+285 EELP
-292 QARILPFAEIH
+292 RIF
-303 LRDGHNLH
+303 DKG
-311 LLRKAFLV
+311 F
-319 KPEALLEK
+319 
-327 RQDII
+327 
-332 RTRFQIGSGLQ
+332 TGSNG
-343 QHECYAGAGIPSTRL
+343 
-358 RQRTVE
+358 
-364 LSHPLDTQQQVH
+364 
-376 IRDNR
+376 RDNEKSTGMGLYLV
-381 PFDIFHDPGDRN
+381 HK
-393 ARRIADTDALPDR
+393 LC
-406 VLFAE
+406 E
-411 QLARVCLRNNGVID
+411 
-425 TVQKPLA
+425 K
-432 VAVQHLEGK
+432 LEI
-441 DIEESGIDI
+441 DIEA
-450 PSRRYISSHH
+450 
-460 KKSGVPYSGRSPSGR
+460 
-475 LFRSLDSVLPA
+475 DSVYG
-486 NRPRERPSPGNARNR
+486 EF
-501 EQRSGRNSPA
+501 
-511 ACRCSVPVPRTPQS
+511 T
-525 ESRTSTRRTARRR
+525 
-538 LSSYI
+538 
-543 PCSGSEIS
+543 EIS
-551 RKILYLTDY
+551 F
-560 SLCLQF
+560 SLKNVC

>member
-16 GTFFV
+16 GTYFV

-58 YRKKKYFEIITE
+58 YRKKKYFEMITE

-146 ISENPGLKRD
+146 ISENPGLKKD

-184 LIQKLNF
+184 LIQKLNV

-252 VMRAKRDN
+252 VMRAKRNN
-260 KRIVLNIIDNG
+260 KKIVLNIIDNG
-271 KDQNQDANRHQDQR
+271 KGIKK
-285 EGTVAAV
+285 EELP
-292 QARILPFAEIH
+292 RIF
-303 LRDGHNLH
+303 DKG
-311 LLRKAFLV
+311 F
-319 KPEALLEK
+319 
-327 RQDII
+327 
-332 RTRFQIGSGLQ
+332 TGSNG
-343 QHECYAGAGIPSTRL
+343 
-358 RQRTVE
+358 
-364 LSHPLDTQQQVH
+364 
-376 IRDNR
+376 RDNEKSTGMGLYLV
-381 PFDIFHDPGDRN
+381 HK
-393 ARRIADTDALPDR
+393 LC
-406 VLFAE
+406 E
-411 QLARVCLRNNGVID
+411 
-425 TVQKPLA
+425 K
-432 VAVQHLEGK
+432 LEI
-441 DIEESGIDI
+441 DIEA
-450 PSRRYISSHH
+450 
-460 KKSGVPYSGRSPSGR
+460 
-475 LFRSLDSVLPA
+475 DSVYG
-486 NRPRERPSPGNARNR
+486 EF
-501 EQRSGRNSPA
+501 
-511 ACRCSVPVPRTPQS
+511 T
-525 ESRTSTRRTARRR
+525 
-538 LSSYI
+538 
-543 PCSGSEIS
+543 EIS
-551 RKILYLTDY
+551 F
-560 SLCLQF
+560 SLKNVG

>member
-34 TFSVVFMIGVVIAIL
+34 TFSVVFMIGMAIAIL

-146 ISENPGLKRD
+146 ISENPGLKKD

-184 LIQKLNF
+184 LIQKLNV

-260 KRIVLNIIDNG
+260 KKIVLNIIDNG
-271 KDQNQDANRHQDQR
+271 KGIKK
-285 EGTVAAV
+285 EELP
-292 QARILPFAEIH
+292 RIF
-303 LRDGHNLH
+303 DKG
-311 LLRKAFLV
+311 F
-319 KPEALLEK
+319 
-327 RQDII
+327 
-332 RTRFQIGSGLQ
+332 TGSNG
-343 QHECYAGAGIPSTRL
+343 
-358 RQRTVE
+358 
-364 LSHPLDTQQQVH
+364 
-376 IRDNR
+376 RDNEKSTGMGLYLV
-381 PFDIFHDPGDRN
+381 HK
-393 ARRIADTDALPDR
+393 LC
-406 VLFAE
+406 E
-411 QLARVCLRNNGVID
+411 
-425 TVQKPLA
+425 K
-432 VAVQHLEGK
+432 LE
-441 DIEESGIDI
+441 IDI
-450 PSRRYISSHH
+450 
-460 KKSGVPYSGRSPSGR
+460 KA
-475 LFRSLDSVLPA
+475 DSVYG
-486 NRPRERPSPGNARNR
+486 EF
-501 EQRSGRNSPA
+501 
-511 ACRCSVPVPRTPQS
+511 T
-525 ESRTSTRRTARRR
+525 
-538 LSSYI
+538 
-543 PCSGSEIS
+543 EIS
-551 RKILYLTDY
+551 F
-560 SLCLQF
+560 SLKNVC

>member
-1 MKFKDYFLNKITEIL
+1 MVRMMKFKDYFLNKITEIL

-49 IMTKYLMDW
+49 IMTKYLIDW

-184 LIQKLNF
+184 LIQKLNV

-271 KDQNQDANRHQDQR
+271 KGIKK
-285 EGTVAAV
+285 EELP
-292 QARILPFAEIH
+292 RIF
-303 LRDGHNLH
+303 DKG
-311 LLRKAFLV
+311 F
-319 KPEALLEK
+319 
-327 RQDII
+327 
-332 RTRFQIGSGLQ
+332 TGSNG
-343 QHECYAGAGIPSTRL
+343 
-358 RQRTVE
+358 
-364 LSHPLDTQQQVH
+364 
-376 IRDNR
+376 RDNEKSTGMGLYLV
-381 PFDIFHDPGDRN
+381 HK
-393 ARRIADTDALPDR
+393 LC
-406 VLFAE
+406 E
-411 QLARVCLRNNGVID
+411 
-425 TVQKPLA
+425 K
-432 VAVQHLEGK
+432 LE
-441 DIEESGIDI
+441 IDI
-450 PSRRYISSHH
+450 
-460 KKSGVPYSGRSPSGR
+460 KA
-475 LFRSLDSVLPA
+475 DSVYG
-486 NRPRERPSPGNARNR
+486 EF
-501 EQRSGRNSPA
+501 
-511 ACRCSVPVPRTPQS
+511 T
-525 ESRTSTRRTARRR
+525 
-538 LSSYI
+538 
-543 PCSGSEIS
+543 EIS
-551 RKILYLTDY
+551 F
-560 SLCLQF
+560 SLKNVC

>member
-16 GTFFV
+16 GTYFV

-34 TFSVVFMIGVVIAIL
+34 TFSVVFMIGVVIAVL

-146 ISENPGLKRD
+146 ISENPGLKKD
-156 LNVELSRLENDVELA
+156 LDVELSRLENDVELA

-184 LIQKLNF
+184 LIQKLNV

-271 KDQNQDANRHQDQR
+271 KGIKK
-285 EGTVAAV
+285 EELP
-292 QARILPFAEIH
+292 RIF
-303 LRDGHNLH
+303 DKG
-311 LLRKAFLV
+311 F
-319 KPEALLEK
+319 
-327 RQDII
+327 
-332 RTRFQIGSGLQ
+332 TGSNG
-343 QHECYAGAGIPSTRL
+343 
-358 RQRTVE
+358 
-364 LSHPLDTQQQVH
+364 
-376 IRDNR
+376 RDNEKSTGMGLYLV
-381 PFDIFHDPGDRN
+381 HK
-393 ARRIADTDALPDR
+393 LC
-406 VLFAE
+406 E
-411 QLARVCLRNNGVID
+411 
-425 TVQKPLA
+425 K
-432 VAVQHLEGK
+432 LEI
-441 DIEESGIDI
+441 DIEA
-450 PSRRYISSHH
+450 
-460 KKSGVPYSGRSPSGR
+460 
-475 LFRSLDSVLPA
+475 DSVYG
-486 NRPRERPSPGNARNR
+486 EF
-501 EQRSGRNSPA
+501 
-511 ACRCSVPVPRTPQS
+511 T
-525 ESRTSTRRTARRR
+525 
-538 LSSYI
+538 
-543 PCSGSEIS
+543 EIS
-551 RKILYLTDY
+551 F
-560 SLCLQF
+560 SLKNVC

>member
-16 GTFFV
+16 GTYFV

-34 TFSVVFMIGVVIAIL
+34 TFSVVFMIGMVIAIL

-184 LIQKLNF
+184 LIQKLNV

-271 KDQNQDANRHQDQR
+271 KGIKK
-285 EGTVAAV
+285 EELP
-292 QARILPFAEIH
+292 RIF
-303 LRDGHNLH
+303 DKG
-311 LLRKAFLV
+311 F
-319 KPEALLEK
+319 
-327 RQDII
+327 
-332 RTRFQIGSGLQ
+332 TGSNG
-343 QHECYAGAGIPSTRL
+343 
-358 RQRTVE
+358 
-364 LSHPLDTQQQVH
+364 
-376 IRDNR
+376 RDNEKSTGMGLYLV
-381 PFDIFHDPGDRN
+381 HK
-393 ARRIADTDALPDR
+393 LC
-406 VLFAE
+406 E
-411 QLARVCLRNNGVID
+411 
-425 TVQKPLA
+425 K
-432 VAVQHLEGK
+432 LEI
-441 DIEESGIDI
+441 DIEA
-450 PSRRYISSHH
+450 
-460 KKSGVPYSGRSPSGR
+460 
-475 LFRSLDSVLPA
+475 DSVYG
-486 NRPRERPSPGNARNR
+486 EF
-501 EQRSGRNSPA
+501 
-511 ACRCSVPVPRTPQS
+511 T
-525 ESRTSTRRTARRR
+525 
-538 LSSYI
+538 
-543 PCSGSEIS
+543 EIS
-551 RKILYLTDY
+551 F
-560 SLCLQF
+560 SLKNVG

>member
-1 MKFKDYFLNKITEIL
+1 MMKFKDYFLNKITEIL
-16 GTFFV
+16 GTYFV

-146 ISENPGLKRD
+146 ISENPGLKKD

-184 LIQKLNF
+184 LIQKLNV

-271 KDQNQDANRHQDQR
+271 KGIKK
-285 EGTVAAV
+285 EELP
-292 QARILPFAEIH
+292 RIF
-303 LRDGHNLH
+303 DKG
-311 LLRKAFLV
+311 F
-319 KPEALLEK
+319 
-327 RQDII
+327 
-332 RTRFQIGSGLQ
+332 TGSNG
-343 QHECYAGAGIPSTRL
+343 
-358 RQRTVE
+358 
-364 LSHPLDTQQQVH
+364 
-376 IRDNR
+376 RDNEKSTGMGLYLV
-381 PFDIFHDPGDRN
+381 HK
-393 ARRIADTDALPDR
+393 LC
-406 VLFAE
+406 E
-411 QLARVCLRNNGVID
+411 
-425 TVQKPLA
+425 K
-432 VAVQHLEGK
+432 LEI
-441 DIEESGIDI
+441 DIEA
-450 PSRRYISSHH
+450 
-460 KKSGVPYSGRSPSGR
+460 
-475 LFRSLDSVLPA
+475 DSVYG
-486 NRPRERPSPGNARNR
+486 EF
-501 EQRSGRNSPA
+501 
-511 ACRCSVPVPRTPQS
+511 T
-525 ESRTSTRRTARRR
+525 
-538 LSSYI
+538 
-543 PCSGSEIS
+543 EIS
-551 RKILYLTDY
+551 F
-560 SLCLQF
+560 SLKNVC

>member
-16 GTFFV
+16 GTYFV

-34 TFSVVFMIGVVIAIL
+34 TFSVVFMIGGVIAIL

-146 ISENPGLKRD
+146 ISENPGLKKD

-184 LIQKLNF
+184 LIQKLNV

-271 KDQNQDANRHQDQR
+271 KGIKK
-285 EGTVAAV
+285 EELP
-292 QARILPFAEIH
+292 RIF
-303 LRDGHNLH
+303 DKG
-311 LLRKAFLV
+311 F
-319 KPEALLEK
+319 
-327 RQDII
+327 
-332 RTRFQIGSGLQ
+332 TGSNG
-343 QHECYAGAGIPSTRL
+343 
-358 RQRTVE
+358 
-364 LSHPLDTQQQVH
+364 
-376 IRDNR
+376 RDNEKSTGMGLYLV
-381 PFDIFHDPGDRN
+381 HK
-393 ARRIADTDALPDR
+393 LC
-406 VLFAE
+406 E
-411 QLARVCLRNNGVID
+411 
-425 TVQKPLA
+425 K
-432 VAVQHLEGK
+432 LEI
-441 DIEESGIDI
+441 DIEA
-450 PSRRYISSHH
+450 
-460 KKSGVPYSGRSPSGR
+460 
-475 LFRSLDSVLPA
+475 DSVYG
-486 NRPRERPSPGNARNR
+486 EF
-501 EQRSGRNSPA
+501 
-511 ACRCSVPVPRTPQS
+511 T
-525 ESRTSTRRTARRR
+525 
-538 LSSYI
+538 
-543 PCSGSEIS
+543 EIS
-551 RKILYLTDY
+551 F
-560 SLCLQF
+560 SLKNVC

>member
-1 MKFKDYFLNKITEIL
+1 MVRMMKFKDYFLNKITEIL
-16 GTFFV
+16 GTYFV

-34 TFSVVFMIGVVIAIL
+34 TFSVVFMIGMVIAIL

-184 LIQKLNF
+184 LIQKLNV

-271 KDQNQDANRHQDQR
+271 KGIKK
-285 EGTVAAV
+285 EELP
-292 QARILPFAEIH
+292 RIF
-303 LRDGHNLH
+303 DKG
-311 LLRKAFLV
+311 F
-319 KPEALLEK
+319 
-327 RQDII
+327 
-332 RTRFQIGSGLQ
+332 TGSNG
-343 QHECYAGAGIPSTRL
+343 
-358 RQRTVE
+358 
-364 LSHPLDTQQQVH
+364 
-376 IRDNR
+376 RDNEKSTGMGLYLV
-381 PFDIFHDPGDRN
+381 HK
-393 ARRIADTDALPDR
+393 LC
-406 VLFAE
+406 E
-411 QLARVCLRNNGVID
+411 
-425 TVQKPLA
+425 K
-432 VAVQHLEGK
+432 LE
-441 DIEESGIDI
+441 IDI
-450 PSRRYISSHH
+450 
-460 KKSGVPYSGRSPSGR
+460 KA
-475 LFRSLDSVLPA
+475 DSVYG
-486 NRPRERPSPGNARNR
+486 EF
-501 EQRSGRNSPA
+501 
-511 ACRCSVPVPRTPQS
+511 T
-525 ESRTSTRRTARRR
+525 
-538 LSSYI
+538 
-543 PCSGSEIS
+543 EIS
-551 RKILYLTDY
+551 F
-560 SLCLQF
+560 SLKNVG